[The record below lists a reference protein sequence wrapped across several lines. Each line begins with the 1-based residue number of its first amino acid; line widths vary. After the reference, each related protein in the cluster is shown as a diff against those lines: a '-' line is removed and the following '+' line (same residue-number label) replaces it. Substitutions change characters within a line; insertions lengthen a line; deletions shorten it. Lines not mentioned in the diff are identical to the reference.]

1 MICFQIQTNFLAVL
15 TAYLFQANRNSS
27 MQTCGPPLSTRQ
39 INAFKDNF
47 PFATTRNANSTTFT
61 LSSVPRLFLVF
72 LLPMPKTLSEPALPL
87 ERRGGGLITTPKS
100 WWSVTRR
107 MGGGCPKRCSFS
119 LFLLLL
125 LLFGTNPC
133 LPIGR
138 QKRRRR
144 RRRRREERGKK
155 KAPVGDFPSVP
166 VWKSKCV
173 VVLFENVFSV
183 DGGRRVR
190 PGFGRRRRRAAPPRG
205 HAAAATTTLQPSA
218 FRVSEHEHLQY
229 SLSLSRQELD
239 NLFQRKKLPLQ
250 LYKNRIPCYTIYV
263 TNIEWAKECQKTSTI
278 FFFDR

>member
-1 MICFQIQTNFLAVL
+1 
-15 TAYLFQANRNSS
+15 
-27 MQTCGPPLSTRQ
+27 
-39 INAFKDNF
+39 
-47 PFATTRNANSTTFT
+47 
-61 LSSVPRLFLVF
+61 
-72 LLPMPKTLSEPALPL
+72 
-87 ERRGGGLITTPKS
+87 
-100 WWSVTRR
+100 

-144 RRRRREERGKK
+144 RRRRREERGEM
-155 KAPVGDFPSVP
+155 KAHVGNFPSVP
-166 VWKSKCV
+166 VWESKCV

-205 HAAAATTTLQPSA
+205 HAAAATTLQSRA
-218 FRVSEHEHLQY
+218 FRVSEHERPKVQF
-229 SLSLSRQELD
+229 LSVD

-278 FFFDR
+278 FFSIEKNL

>member
-1 MICFQIQTNFLAVL
+1 
-15 TAYLFQANRNSS
+15 
-27 MQTCGPPLSTRQ
+27 
-39 INAFKDNF
+39 
-47 PFATTRNANSTTFT
+47 
-61 LSSVPRLFLVF
+61 
-72 LLPMPKTLSEPALPL
+72 
-87 ERRGGGLITTPKS
+87 
-100 WWSVTRR
+100 

-119 LFLLLL
+119 LFLLL

-144 RRRRREERGKK
+144 RRRRREERGEM
-155 KAPVGDFPSVP
+155 KAHVGNFPSVP

-239 NLFQRKKLPLQ
+239 NLFQRKNYLFNCTKIAYLATQYMLQILNGPKNAKKPLQ
-250 LYKNRIPCYTIYV
+250 YSFSIDKTYDLSCKLETPIVCYRLQIKLHNHCLLQITGKFAI
-263 TNIEWAKECQKTSTI
+263 TLP
-278 FFFDR
+278 